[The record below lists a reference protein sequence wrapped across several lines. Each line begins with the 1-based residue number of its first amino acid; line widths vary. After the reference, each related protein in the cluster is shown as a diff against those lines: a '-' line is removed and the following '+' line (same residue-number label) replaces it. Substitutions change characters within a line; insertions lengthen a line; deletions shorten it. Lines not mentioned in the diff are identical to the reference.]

1 MRLHIIQK
9 QTMKDKNSTT
19 DLFYYMNF
27 LHLILHRKFI
37 EPSIMR
43 KGTEPT
49 NMIHGMGIIHIS
61 CN

>member
-43 KGTEPT
+43 KGTESQL
-49 NMIHGMGIIHIS
+49 I
-61 CN
+61 